1 MSDKVRQSFFEM
13 LYLCTQKGKH
23 PFLERSKTKLNSN

>member
-13 LYLCTQKGKH
+13 LYLCIAFKMH
-23 PFLERSKTKLNSN
+23 ERSKTKLNF